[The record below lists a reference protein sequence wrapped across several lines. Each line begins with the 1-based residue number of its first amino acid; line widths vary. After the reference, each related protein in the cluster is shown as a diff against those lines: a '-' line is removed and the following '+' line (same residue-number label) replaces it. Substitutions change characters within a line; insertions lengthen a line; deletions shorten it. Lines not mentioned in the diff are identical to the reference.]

1 MPPMSLFEKYGGFT
15 TLYPLV
21 GEFYDAVLDSEI
33 VSYIFEPISM
43 NLLIEHQT
51 KFLAAMM
58 GGPGEYDD
66 AQLKYAH
73 KKFNITEVEW
83 NEVVSIFI
91 EVLNRFDI
99 SEDDIK
105 ILTRLISS
113 KKSLIV
119 TG

>member
-1 MPPMSLFEKYGGFT
+1 MSLFEKYGGFT

-21 GEFYDAVLDSEI
+21 GKFYDAVLDSEI

-66 AQLKYAH
+66 AQLKLAH
-73 KKFNITEVEW
+73 KKFKINEIEW
-83 NEVVSIFI
+83 NEVVRIFI
-91 EVLNRFDI
+91 DVLNDFEVL
-99 SEDDIK
+99 EDDIK
-105 ILTRLISS
+105 VLTHLIST
-113 KKSLIV
+113 KKSLIIA
-119 TG
+119 G

>member
-1 MPPMSLFEKYGGFT
+1 MTSMSLFEKYGGFT

-43 NLLIEHQT
+43 NLLIDHQT

-58 GGPGEYDD
+58 GGPGDYGD
-66 AQLKYAH
+66 AQLKLAH
-73 KKFNITEVEW
+73 KKFKITGIEW
-83 NEVVSIFI
+83 DEVVKIFI
-91 EVLNRFDI
+91 AVLNDFEVL
-99 SEDDIK
+99 EDDIK
-105 ILTRLISS
+105 ILTHLINT

-119 TG
+119 AG